1 MARIAVTCPQQSC
14 QKDRLSLSAITALH
28 ARGDAP

>member
-1 MARIAVTCPQQSC
+1 LARIAVTCPQQSC

-28 ARGDAP
+28 ALGVEP